1 MYKENNCECAV
12 CKAEERLLK
21 ILDTQTARNHFKAL
35 ASNYPVSNELDSP
48 LDAIARLHGQG
59 GRLNHDPGNQIL
71 HALIHAVSD
80 KTFEDLGQQLLL
92 VAFTPAIHKI
102 YREICQRFPTLPP
115 DDVAQQVWLA
125 FLESAKSPAMLR
137 QNGQLPVA
145 LVMNC
150 RKSALRWAMRE
161 ARLASIVTDS
171 SDGFSEPLAN
181 ENFEDAILLEDFL
194 RQAKRAGLLSAIQY
208 KLLLKFKWEG
218 FGAKELRGATGGPS
232 TIAVHHRLHRIISR
246 LRRTA
251 RRQAAVTG
259 DDSCGTDSNHDK
271 NLLVKAVNFPGKMP
285 FSNSERQFS
294 PERSHQVMHYETDV
308 ACVEA

>member
-1 MYKENNCECAV
+1 MYKENNCGCVV

-21 ILDTQTARNHFKAL
+21 TLNTQTARNHFKAL

-48 LDAIARLHGQG
+48 LDAVARLHGQG

-102 YREICQRFPTLPP
+102 YREICQRFPTLQP
-115 DDVAQQVWLA
+115 DDVAQQVWVA

-161 ARLASIVTDS
+161 ARLASIVADA

-181 ENFEDAILLEDFL
+181 GNFEDAILLGEVL
-194 RQAKRAGLLSAIQY
+194 QQWRRNGVLSDAEHQ
-208 KLLLKFKWEG
+208 LLLKFKCEG
-218 FGAKELRGATGGPS
+218 FDLKELGDAYGGIS
-232 TIAVHHRLHRIISR
+232 ANAVQLRLLRTLTR
-246 LRRTA
+246 LRRSAIELKFFLPTA
-251 RRQAAVTG
+251 K
-259 DDSCGTDSNHDK
+259 DFS
-271 NLLVKAVNFPGKMP
+271 GKVP
-285 FSNSERQFS
+285 FSNNERQFS
-294 PERSHQVMHYETDV
+294 PERSHQVTHYETDV

>member
-21 ILDTQTARNHFKAL
+21 ILNTQTARNHFKAL

-48 LDAIARLHGQG
+48 LDAVARLHGQG

-80 KTFEDLGQQLLL
+80 KTFEDLG

-102 YREICQRFPTLPP
+102 YREICQRFPTLQP
-115 DDVAQQVWLA
+115 DDVAQQVWVA

-161 ARLASIVTDS
+161 ARLASIVADA

-181 ENFEDAILLEDFL
+181 GNFEDAILLGEVL
-194 RQAKRAGLLSAIQY
+194 QQWRRNGVLSDAEHQ
-208 KLLLKFKWEG
+208 LLLKFKCEG
-218 FGAKELRGATGGPS
+218 FDLKELGDAYGGIS
-232 TIAVHHRLHRIISR
+232 ANAVQLRLLRTLTR
-246 LRRTA
+246 LRRSAIELKIFLPTA
-251 RRQAAVTG
+251 K
-259 DDSCGTDSNHDK
+259 DFS
-271 NLLVKAVNFPGKMP
+271 GKVP
-285 FSNSERQFS
+285 FSNSERRFS
-294 PERSHQVMHYETDV
+294 PERSYQVTHYETDV